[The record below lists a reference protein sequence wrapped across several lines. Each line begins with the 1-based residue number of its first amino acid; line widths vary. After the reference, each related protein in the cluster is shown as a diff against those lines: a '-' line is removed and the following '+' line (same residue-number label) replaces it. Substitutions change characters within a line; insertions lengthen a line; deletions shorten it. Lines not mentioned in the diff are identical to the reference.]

1 MPGLISYVS
10 SASFV
15 NEMMELR
22 QQVMEGQIGG
32 FLLGGE
38 RVRVSYMPDTGRFLA
53 ESEGRGRV
61 YAELLNIAFNDG
73 VNVLRNRILSALP
86 GMGGRNSLQ
95 EKISECAFTVDIE
108 KLQCPGDALQCPITL
123 EQPENVVFIKNS
135 GNSAVCT
142 LFDSVSFSHLVRE
155 GGVHPLTRETI
166 TPSMIVKPEDCIFDS
181 SKGNFIIKDG

>member
-108 KLQCPGDALQCPITL
+108 KLQCP
-123 EQPENVVFIKNS
+123 
-135 GNSAVCT
+135 
-142 LFDSVSFSHLVRE
+142 
-155 GGVHPLTRETI
+155 
-166 TPSMIVKPEDCIFDS
+166 
-181 SKGNFIIKDG
+181 

>member
-53 ESEGRGRV
+53 ESEGQGRV

-73 VNVLRNRILSALP
+73 VNVLR
-86 GMGGRNSLQ
+86 LQ

-123 EQPENVVFIKNS
+123 EQPEKGVFVKNS
-135 GNSAVCT
+135 DGSDVCT
-142 LFDSVSFSHLVRE
+142 LFDAAAFSR
-155 GGVHPLTRETI
+155 LTGE
-166 TPSMIVKPEDCIFDS
+166 
-181 SKGNFIIKDG
+181 

>member
-73 VNVLRNRILSALP
+73 VNVLRNRIL
-86 GMGGRNSLQ
+86 R
-95 EKISECAFTVDIE
+95 KVRISGEI
-108 KLQCPGDALQCPITL
+108 LLG
-123 EQPENVVFIKNS
+123 
-135 GNSAVCT
+135 
-142 LFDSVSFSHLVRE
+142 
-155 GGVHPLTRETI
+155 
-166 TPSMIVKPEDCIFDS
+166 
-181 SKGNFIIKDG
+181 

>member
-53 ESEGRGRV
+53 ESEGQGRV

-95 EKISECAFTVDIE
+95 EKYRSVPLLSILKNFSVLVMRF
-108 KLQCPGDALQCPITL
+108 
-123 EQPENVVFIKNS
+123 NVQLHWSSLKKVF
-135 GNSAVCT
+135 
-142 LFDSVSFSHLVRE
+142 L
-155 GGVHPLTRETI
+155 
-166 TPSMIVKPEDCIFDS
+166 
-181 SKGNFIIKDG
+181 

>member
-1 MPGLISYVS
+1 MPGLVSYISS
-10 SASFV
+10 TSFA
-15 NEMMELR
+15 NEMAELR

-108 KLQCPGDALQCPITL
+108 NF
-123 EQPENVVFIKNS
+123 NVLVMRFNVQLHWSSLKMVFSLRIQEILRF
-135 GNSAVCT
+135 APCLIRF
-142 LFDSVSFSHLVRE
+142 LFLIWSVKVGFTH
-155 GGVHPLTRETI
+155 
-166 TPSMIVKPEDCIFDS
+166 
-181 SKGNFIIKDG
+181 

>member
-1 MPGLISYVS
+1 MHGLISYVS

-53 ESEGRGRV
+53 ESEGQGRV

-73 VNVLRNRILSALP
+73 VNVLRNRILSALH
-86 GMGGRNSLQ
+86 GMGGRNSCRRKYRSVPLLSIL
-95 EKISECAFTVDIE
+95 KNF
-108 KLQCPGDALQCPITL
+108 
-123 EQPENVVFIKNS
+123 NVLVMRFNVQLHWSSLKKVF
-135 GNSAVCT
+135 
-142 LFDSVSFSHLVRE
+142 L
-155 GGVHPLTRETI
+155 
-166 TPSMIVKPEDCIFDS
+166 
-181 SKGNFIIKDG
+181 